1 MSRPSPAA
9 AAVPAVALAALAAL
23 LGAGCSP
30 ALDWRE
36 VRPDDSGAMLL
47 MPCKPASHARR
58 LPLAGT
64 PVAWTLYACSA
75 GGVTWALGFADLG
88 DPARVGAALGE
99 LEAAALDNIG
109 AASPE
114 RRAPLRVAGATPH
127 PSAATLQ
134 ASGRLA
140 DGAAVQ
146 EQVALFTKGTRVYQA
161 TAVGARL
168 PAQALET
175 FIDSLRTP

>member
-1 MSRPSPAA
+1 MHRSPSAA
-9 AAVPAVALAALAAL
+9 AFVTAAALATAL
-23 LGAGCSP
+23 TAGCSP

-58 LPLAGT
+58 LPLAGA

-75 GGVTWALGFADLG
+75 GEVTWALGFADLG
-88 DPARVGAALGE
+88 DPTRVGAALAE
-99 LEAAALDNIG
+99 LEAAALGNIG
-109 AASPE
+109 AAAPG
-114 RRAPLRVAGATPH
+114 RREPLRVAGATPQ
-127 PSAATLQ
+127 AAAVMLR
-134 ASGRLA
+134 ASGRRP
-140 DGAAVQ
+140 DGTAVE

-168 PAQALET
+168 PTEAIET
-175 FIDSLRTP
+175 FFDSLRTP